1 MDLDRPGDDNA
12 ANKVNITSKLQTID
26 YSHGSSYSN
35 VKSVDY
41 NHGAMGA
48 PPQPPPTDAFR
59 DPAYPPAFDIPGY
72 GSGGGR
78 HLPYPS
84 PYEGYQYPPG
94 GGGYPPAPPGTF
106 FPPGFDA
113 ATLFAAYASQAGT
126 VFIHLDLHVL
136 LLYSGKFSR
145 GKFFTNFPDSVISRV
160 KVFKGDHP
168 MYIHVYVIAN
178 FCGFALIH
186 ENHET
191 FPPLNFLLYSILYT
205 KLSAVHD
212 VCLSD
217 QRRLCKIFN

>member
-1 MDLDRPGDDNA
+1 MCIRDREGGRETLGAKDEDRMDLDRPGDDNA

-160 KVFKGDHP
+160 RCSRVTILCIYMCTLLQIF
-168 MYIHVYVIAN
+168 V
-178 FCGFALIH
+178 AL
-186 ENHET
+186 
-191 FPPLNFLLYSILYT
+191 L
-205 KLSAVHD
+205 
-212 VCLSD
+212 
-217 QRRLCKIFN
+217 